1 MRMNDANVY
10 GVGAPKVLQENAYM
24 LLYVRDSQRPYRT
37 RAAKALAAARVSA
50 DEKELAKV
58 CGPAWDVFKG
68 ICDEPWSSWLLQAGR
83 AEALLLVCSSMRRA
97 V

>member
-37 RAAKALAAARVSA
+37 HAAKALAAARA
-50 DEKELAKV
+50 AAQEKELAKV
-58 CGPAWDVFKG
+58 RKADQNVLKTICHEPMKLIVASSRSRRGFAVGVF
-68 ICDEPWSSWLLQAGR
+68 INASS
-83 AEALLLVCSSMRRA
+83 
-97 V
+97 